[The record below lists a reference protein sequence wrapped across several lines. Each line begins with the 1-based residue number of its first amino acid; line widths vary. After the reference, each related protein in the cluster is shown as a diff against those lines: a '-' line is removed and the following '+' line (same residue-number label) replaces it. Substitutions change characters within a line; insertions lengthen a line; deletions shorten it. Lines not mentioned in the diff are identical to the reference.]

1 MARMSTPIKRA
12 APARAKPAAKSTM
25 PVKAASEPFL
35 RFYHSKELR
44 TRTLKVLATLE
55 AYEDPTEHCG
65 PLTDLILE
73 LVDSGMDYYFL
84 RSLKATGAGFVAQQ
98 SASLGPVGVQ
108 KVMGTVIR
116 NVLGRMSGPQL
127 LSVCATLRE
136 LME

>member
-1 MARMSTPIKRA
+1 MTTPTKRA
-12 APARAKPAAKSTM
+12 APVRAKRVPKPAT
-25 PVKAASEPFL
+25 PVASPSEPFL
-35 RFYHSKELR
+35 RFYHSRDLR
-44 TRTLKVLATLE
+44 TKTLKLLKTIE
-55 AYEDPTEHCG
+55 GCPDPTAHASA
-65 PLTDLILE
+65 LTDLVME

-84 RSLKATGAGFVAQQ
+84 RSLKATKAGFVVQQ
-98 SASLGPVGVQ
+98 SASMGLVGVQ

>member
-1 MARMSTPIKRA
+1 MAHMTTPTKRA
-12 APARAKPAAKSTM
+12 APARAKPAAKSTV
-25 PVKAASEPFL
+25 PIKASSEPFL

-44 TRTLKVLATLE
+44 ARTLKVLSTLE
-55 AYEDPTEHCG
+55 ACDDPTEHCG
-65 PLTDLILE
+65 VLTDLILE

-98 SASLGPVGVQ
+98 SASLGLVGVK

>member
-1 MARMSTPIKRA
+1 MGRMTTSAKRA
-12 APARAKPAAKSTM
+12 APART
-25 PVKAASEPFL
+25 KATIKATTLSGEASGPFL

-44 TRTLKVLATLE
+44 AKTLKVLATVE
-55 AYEDPTEHCG
+55 TCDDPMAHSG
-65 PLTDLILE
+65 ALTDLVLE

-98 SASLGPVGVQ
+98 SASLGLVGVQ

-116 NVLGRMSGPQL
+116 NVLGRMTGPQL
-127 LSVCATLRE
+127 LSVCTTLRE

>member
-1 MARMSTPIKRA
+1 MPRMTTPIKRA
-12 APARAKPAAKSTM
+12 APARAKSATKSTM
-25 PVKAASEPFL
+25 PIKVSSEPFL
-35 RFYHSKELR
+35 RFYHSEELR
-44 TRTLKVLATLE
+44 ARTLKVLATLE
-55 AYEDPTEHCG
+55 TCDDPTAHCG
-65 PLTDLILE
+65 ALTDLVLE

-84 RSLKATGAGFVAQQ
+84 RSLKATGVGFVAQQ
-98 SASLGPVGVQ
+98 SAALGLVGVQ

>member
-1 MARMSTPIKRA
+1 MHRMTAATQRA
-12 APARAKPAAKSTM
+12 APARAKPASKPGRPT
-25 PVKAASEPFL
+25 PASAEPFL

-44 TRTLKVLATLE
+44 SRTLKVLATIE
-55 AYEDPTEHCG
+55 ACDDPAAHCG
-65 PLTDLILE
+65 ALTDLILE

-98 SASLGPVGVQ
+98 SASLGLVGVQ

-116 NVLGRMSGPQL
+116 NVLGRMTGPQL